1 MEAIIA
7 NNPKEGKDEFCPLFK
22 IYYDLLPCDNIRM
35 LGDFYYDNSNI
46 FFLKLF
52 YDDYRYSKN
61 EQIHHQLHFYAN
73 VLKYFLPMKNE
84 NFHCIFLNNFMKQ

>member
-35 LGDFYYDNSNI
+35 LGDFYYDNSKPNQIKWNI
-46 FFLKLF
+46 TNEFTIDNLTKLKTKV
-52 YDDYRYSKN
+52 SMTK
-61 EQIHHQLHFYAN
+61 
-73 VLKYFLPMKNE
+73 
-84 NFHCIFLNNFMKQ
+84 